1 MAMDWGQTGPL
12 TPELTLPQGV
22 RRIVA
27 DLEVQICRPFFRHRV
42 KNLWLRAVNWL
53 GDAVLSLPLLEQLRR
68 LFPGARITVAALPR
82 VAPLYAGQAA
92 VDQVLVLPPHP
103 PETPVKQWLRAVA
116 SWRRAR
122 FDLAVICPNSL
133 GSALEASLAGIP
145 HRLGYAR
152 PDRSWLLTHRVY
164 QSPELVAVH
173 QVYHYQ
179 ALLCPLGPVWLD
191 GYPQIC
197 LRPEERRE
205 ARQLLLANGWQPQ
218 QPLIGLAPG
227 AAYGPAKQ
235 WPPERFAAVADY
247 LCHKYAALSLILGGS
262 GDEAVARQ
270 VKAAMSMPVLN
281 LAGRTDLRQALG
293 LLSQLTL
300 LITND
305 SGLMHA
311 AAALGIPV
319 VAIFGSTDPKRT
331 GPFTPLATVLRH
343 PLACSPCF
351 RRTCPQDYAC
361 LTSVTVPEV
370 TAAAVSWLEKRA

>member
-1 MAMDWGQTGPL
+1 MDCWQAGPINPDL
-12 TPELTLPQGV
+12 SLPQGV

-27 DLEVQICRPFFRHRV
+27 DLEVKISRPFFRHQA
-42 KNLWLRAVNWL
+42 KKIWLRAVNWL
-53 GDAVLSLPLLEQLRR
+53 GDAVLTLPLLEHLRR
-68 LFPGARITVAALPR
+68 LFPWARITVAALPR
-82 VAPLYAGQAA
+82 VASLYAGQSA

-103 PETPVKQWLRAVA
+103 PETPARRWLQAVA
-116 SWRRAR
+116 SWRRER

-164 QSPELVAVH
+164 RSPALAAIH

-179 ALLCPLGPVWLD
+179 ALLRPLGPVWLD

-197 LRPEERRE
+197 LRPEERRA
-205 ARQLLLANGWQPQ
+205 ARQLLQANGWQPQ
-218 QPLIGLAPG
+218 QALIGLAPG

-235 WPPERFAAVADY
+235 WPPERFAAVADNLQRQY
-247 LCHKYAALSLILGGS
+247 QTFAVLLGGS
-262 GDEAVARQ
+262 ADRETARRVAQ
-270 VKAAMSMPVLN
+270 AMQTPILD
-281 LAGRTDLRQALG
+281 LAGRTDLRQALS
-293 LLSQLTL
+293 LLSL
-300 LITND
+300 LAVLVTND

-319 VAIFGSTDPKRT
+319 VAIFGSTDPNRT

-343 PLACSPCF
+343 PFACSPCF
-351 RRTCPQDYAC
+351 RRTCPQDYVC
-361 LTSVTVPEV
+361 LTAVTVPEV